1 MSQLPAAKGRATEGA
16 LGHRLFSVSR
26 LPVAIRIALRIALM
40 NCSPLT
46 TCSRVIRRQTVSEP
60 FDAHEKLPQFSICEE
75 EKRRVILFPIAVV
88 PRREESHQVSAM
100 HVFGT
105 LGHILM

>member
-26 LPVAIRIALRIALM
+26 LPVAIRIALM

-46 TCSRVIRRQTVSEP
+46 TCSRVKRRQTVSEP
-60 FDAHEKLPQFSICEE
+60 FDAHEKLPQFIICEE

-105 LGHILM
+105 FGHELM

>member
-26 LPVAIRIALRIALM
+26 LPVAIRIALM
-40 NCSPLT
+40 NCSPLA
-46 TCSRVIRRQTVSEP
+46 TCSRDIRRQTVSEP
-60 FDAHEKLPQFSICEE
+60 FDAHEKLPQFIICEE
-75 EKRRVILFPIAVV
+75 KKRRVILFPIAVV

-105 LGHILM
+105 FGHELM